1 MAEQSRLLNFSETQL
16 AQAVEAK
23 IFHRAQSYVGE
34 FTHRLRVGN
43 TLAGR
48 VAGDYGVYA
57 VSLSSD
63 GVQLTPSCT
72 CPADIEFCKHAV
84 ALGLTYLEEPDSFY
98 DLRSLA
104 TQLEQRS
111 PADLSTLIVQIAT
124 RHPQVLGMLG
134 VEGFADE
141 DDDEEEDED
150 EDEED
155 EPYDEEDED
164 SADELDEEDELEED
178 EEDEDP
184 GEGVDV
190 GAIYEEADLL
200 LDEFQE
206 YLKGRGVKH
215 AQGTLYDDL
224 LQTFVDDYLAAY
236 EVGKLTAMTRD
247 EIDAYVRD
255 YLQDRE
261 RTSKRKLGDTKRALA
276 TFYTF
281 LREQGRMAPEVA
293 DAIIQYCQPS

>member
-1 MAEQSRLLNFSETQL
+1 MAEQSRLLNVSETQL
-16 AQAVEAK
+16 AHAVDTK
-23 IFHRAQSYVGE
+23 IFHRAQPYVGE
-34 FTHRLRVGN
+34 FTQRLCCGN
-43 TLAGR
+43 TIAGR

-84 ALGLTYLEEPDSFY
+84 ALGLTYVEEPESFY

-111 PADLSTLIVQIAT
+111 PAELSALIVQIAT
-124 RHPQVLGMLG
+124 RYPQVLGILG
-134 VEGFADE
+134 VDSFADE
-141 DDDEEEDED
+141 DDDEEEDEED
-150 EDEED
+150 DDEED
-155 EPYDEEDED
+155 EPDDEE
-164 SADELDEEDELEED
+164 DEEDELEED
-178 EEDEDP
+178 EEDEDLT
-184 GEGVDV
+184 EGVDV
-190 GAIYEEADLL
+190 GAIYEEADIL

-206 YLKGRGVKH
+206 YLRGRGVKQ

-224 LQTFVDDYLAAY
+224 LQVFVDDYLAAY
-236 EVGKLTAMTRD
+236 EVGKLTEMTRD
-247 EIDAYVRD
+247 KIDAYVRD
-255 YLQDRE
+255 YLQERE
-261 RTSKRKLGDTKRALA
+261 RTSKRKLADIKRALA

-281 LREQGRMAPEVA
+281 LRERGRMAPEVA